1 MEVETRVV
9 IADDHPVFRRGL
21 KALLDSEDGLSV
33 VGEASDGV
41 EAVSVVL
48 EMVPDVVVLDLH
60 MPVLDGVEACK
71 RMLKAQQSLGILV
84 LTMHEDD
91 ELVFA
96 AMKSGARGYLV
107 KTTDDDEIVRAVRA
121 IRAGEAIFSATIAQR
136 MTGYFA
142 AISSSRTT
150 LFPQLTDRE
159 RNVLELMAS
168 GLDNTSIAHRLSLS
182 QKTVRNRVSAI
193 FTKLQVAGRAEAI
206 VRAREAGL
214 GGPSQTGTT
223 VT

>member
-1 MEVETRVV
+1 MTRVV

-21 KALLDSEDGLSV
+21 KALLDGEDGLEV
-33 VGEASDGV
+33 VGDAADGLS
-41 EAVSVVL
+41 AVKVVL
-48 EMVPDVVVLDLH
+48 DLEPDVVVMDLH
-60 MPVLDGVEACK
+60 MPGLGGVEAAK
-71 RMLKAQQSLGILV
+71 RILDVLPSLGVLV

-96 AMKSGARGYLV
+96 AMKAGARGYLV
-107 KTTDDDEIVRAVRA
+107 KTTDDDEIVRAVQA
-121 IRAGEAIFSATIAQR
+121 IGAGEAIFSATIAQR
-136 MTGYFA
+136 MMGYFT
-142 AISSSRTT
+142 AISSSKAV

-159 RNVLELMAS
+159 RDVLELMAT

-193 FTKLQVAGRAEAI
+193 FTKLQVADRAQAI

-214 GGPSQTGTT
+214 GSPT
-223 VT
+223 

>member
-1 MEVETRVV
+1 MSTVTRVV

-21 KALLDSEDGLSV
+21 KALLDGEDGIEVVGDAADGLS
-33 VGEASDGV
+33 
-41 EAVSVVL
+41 AVSVVL
-48 EMVPDVVVLDLH
+48 ELEPDVVVMDLH
-60 MPVLDGVEACK
+60 MPGLGGVEAAK
-71 RMLKAQQSLGILV
+71 RILDVLPSLGVLV

-96 AMKSGARGYLV
+96 AMKAGARGYLV
-107 KTTDDDEIVRAVRA
+107 KTTDDDEIVRAVQA
-121 IRAGEAIFSATIAQR
+121 IGAGEAIFSATIAQR
-136 MTGYFA
+136 MMGYFT
-142 AISSSRTT
+142 AISSSKAV

-159 RNVLELMAS
+159 RDVLELMAT

-193 FTKLQVAGRAEAI
+193 FTKLQVADRAQAI

-214 GGPSQTGTT
+214 GSPT
-223 VT
+223 

>member
-1 MEVETRVV
+1 MTRVV

-21 KALLDSEDGLSV
+21 KALLDGEDGLEV
-33 VGEASDGV
+33 VGDAADGLS
-41 EAVSVVL
+41 AVKVVL
-48 EMVPDVVVLDLH
+48 ELEPDVVVMDLH
-60 MPVLDGVEACK
+60 MPGLGGVEAAK
-71 RMLKAQQSLGILV
+71 RILDVLPSLGVLV

-96 AMKSGARGYLV
+96 AMKAGARGYLV
-107 KTTDDDEIVRAVRA
+107 KTTDDDEIVRAVQA
-121 IRAGEAIFSATIAQR
+121 IGAGEAIFSATIAQR
-136 MTGYFA
+136 MMGYFT
-142 AISSSRTT
+142 AISSSKAV

-159 RNVLELMAS
+159 RDVLELMAT

-193 FTKLQVAGRAEAI
+193 FTKLQVADRAQAI

-214 GGPSQTGTT
+214 GSPT
-223 VT
+223 

>member
-1 MEVETRVV
+1 MTRVV

-21 KALLDSEDGLSV
+21 KALLDGEDGLEV
-33 VGEASDGV
+33 VGDAADGLS
-41 EAVSVVL
+41 AVSVVL
-48 EMVPDVVVLDLH
+48 ELEPDVVVMDLH
-60 MPVLDGVEACK
+60 MPGLGGVEAAK
-71 RMLKAQQSLGILV
+71 RILDVLPSLGVLV

-96 AMKSGARGYLV
+96 AMKAGARGYLV
-107 KTTDDDEIVRAVRA
+107 KTTDDDEIVRAVQA
-121 IRAGEAIFSATIAQR
+121 IGAGEAIFSATIAQR
-136 MTGYFA
+136 MMGYFT
-142 AISSSRTT
+142 AISSSKAV

-159 RNVLELMAS
+159 RDVLELMAT

-193 FTKLQVAGRAEAI
+193 FTKLQVADRAQAI

-214 GGPSQTGTT
+214 GSPT
-223 VT
+223 